1 MLRVPFEEERDDIW
15 KRLKED
21 KLKTL
26 DRVQAQDWLK
36 YHGLWDERAMR
47 VKSVTE
53 LRDILVKFKRTPKL
67 MKTTIATPTTT
78 TTTTSSTPTS
88 GAATRR

>member
-21 KLKTL
+21 KLRML

-36 YHGLWDERAMR
+36 YHGLWDERSMR
-47 VKSVTE
+47 VKSVIE
-53 LRDILVKFKRTPKL
+53 LRDLLVKFKRTPKL
-67 MKTTIATPTTT
+67 LTKTTTGAAVTTPTA
-78 TTTTSSTPTS
+78 TSST
-88 GAATRR
+88 ATRR